1 MKGLLGS
8 GELVEIARLYYEEQK
23 TQQEIAERLG
33 ISRSTVSR
41 HLDKARRLGMVRIQ
55 VISDA
60 ADLNDLAWELETRF
74 RLRRAFV
81 APSSEDEP
89 EHTVKR
95 NMGITAA
102 SCIPRFIGHN
112 DIVGVAWGS
121 TLYEAFENLK
131 NTSLDKTLQVKV
143 VQLVGAVGEMVNN
156 THANEV
162 ARSAAAAFGG
172 DWYLL
177 PAPGVCAGKSARDMF
192 FHEPS
197 VKRVI
202 DMGKRANVA
211 IVSVGVCHPSSIMV
225 SSGYVTSQE
234 ISLLREHGAIGDTC
248 CRFYDAQGRP
258 VKSDIDNR
266 TLGIPLD
273 ELRKVPLKIVIAGGL
288 MKARAL
294 VGAIKGG
301 YCDILIT
308 DRIAAVEMLRILR
321 DNKLTSAGELIAECP

>member
-8 GELVEIARLYYEEQK
+8 GELIEIARLYYDKQK

-41 HLDKARRLGMVRIQ
+41 QLDKARRLGIVRIQ
-55 VISDA
+55 IINDTEE
-60 ADLNDLAWELETRF
+60 LNDLAWELETRF
-74 RLRRAFV
+74 GLRRAFV

-95 NMGITAA
+95 NIGIAAA
-102 SCIPRFIGHN
+102 SCIPRFIRQN

-121 TLYEAFENLK
+121 TLYEVFENLK
-131 NTSLDKTLQVKV
+131 NLSPDSALKISV
-143 VQLVGAVGEMVNN
+143 VQLIGAVGEMVDN

-202 DMGKRANVA
+202 EMGKRANVA
-211 IVSVGVCHPSSIMV
+211 IISVGACHPSSIMV
-225 SSGYVTSQE
+225 SSGYATARE
-234 ISLLREHGAIGDTC
+234 ISILRERGAIGDTC

-258 VKSDIDNR
+258 VKSDIDSR
-266 TLGIPLD
+266 TLGIRLED
-273 ELRKVPLKIVIAGGL
+273 LRKVPLKIVIAGGL
-288 MKARAL
+288 MKAHAL
-294 VGAIKGG
+294 VGAIRGG

-308 DRIAAVEMLRILR
+308 DQIAAMEMLRILR
-321 DNKLTSAGELIAECP
+321 EIKLTSAGNLLAKCP